1 MQDRSGE
8 RTTEVQLKKE
18 ENMRKYAA
26 LYNSEDSSWSLIYKD
41 DTEEAWYIFLRDAG
55 NGETATLLADAMN
68 NRHR

>member
-1 MQDRSGE
+1 MQE
-8 RTTEVQLKKE
+8 PYEEKTTEVKSTKE
-18 ENMRKYAA
+18 ETMRKYAA